1 MPTLNDF
8 GDAAVYRVE
17 QAAQKI
23 AADLGVQKE
32 VIYGFFNDT
41 AHFPQTLDELNAWG
55 NRPTKYG
62 VSRRDPQTGAWH
74 PIMPGVNPDP
84 RLTALDRGGFPHNIT
99 NAEDSRIER
108 FQQVN
113 PDGTVFGGS
122 HDPAYNAA
130 HPEIARYANAYEQLA
145 AGAGAAPGN
154 DPNARQQ
161 LMGRSAQGFDQN
173 NYVAPSPVGFVS
185 VVNGVPN
192 QFATQ
197 GEAEND
203 YNSRTGG
210 GSSQGAPP
218 AGPSVGAPG
227 PGSAGPGASP
237 ATGGTAPGSLFNPS
251 AASAANAAVL
261 AFLEQRRIDEIEK
274 PELALKTQT
283 ELAQMRRD
291 DALAVWKQAYEA
303 ATLTGNLNGTP
314 TLDAT
319 KQQAD
324 LTGYTGQG
332 YATRAQGAYMGLA
345 PEQRNAQSAAAIWQS
360 IVPGLTPEEAAAM
373 DAVGHQYY
381 ATTHQVM
388 PDDVAAQNLARITNG
403 RITGTGSQPT
413 AAFQHQQNQDAL
425 SALTLLSNL
434 RGPENAFAY
443 ANTLAN
449 LPESVRQTIAAA
461 QQNLPTAYGPRN
473 PAQAGLLGDVT
484 GRTGLGQAQTQ
495 QSGNAAMASPA
506 VLQGLPAAT
515 GPRTTVDP
523 MAAYR
528 AGAGPAQPGSS
539 VDQMGRIYDDGRVPA
554 GPTGQPGVYAPVQPV
569 LRTGQA
575 DVSFADASRGNPQPG
590 MSYAQVIT
598 PAGGAT
604 QQTQSV
610 LRMDPATQ
618 AAIGA
623 QVGAPP
629 ATGVQTGTPA
639 LVAAPG
645 VGGVPP
651 TGYGPRTQPAVL
663 PLPNQISPTDFN
675 NTNIYARKLML
686 AGYENA
692 GQDKEA
698 VMDAYNRSLPRAYGP
713 RTGRLRAA

>member
-1 MPTLNDF
+1 MAILNDY
-8 GDAAVYRVE
+8 GDAGVYRVE
-17 QAAQKI
+17 QLAQQI
-23 AADLGVQKE
+23 AAGLGIQKE
-32 VIYGFFNDT
+32 VLYGFFNENGRFPRDT
-41 AHFPQTLDELNAWG
+41 AELNAWG
-55 NRPTKYG
+55 NQVTKYG

-84 RLTALDRGGFPHNIT
+84 RLTAQDRGGFPHTIT
-99 NAEDSRIER
+99 NAEDSQIER
-108 FQQVN
+108 FKEFY
-113 PDGTVFGGS
+113 PSILT
-122 HDPAYNAA
+122 DPAPTLTAPA
-130 HPEIARYANAYEQLA
+130 TQQIQGGRLA
-145 AGAGAAPGN
+145 
-154 DPNARQQ
+154 
-161 LMGRSAQGFDQN
+161 SAFDAN

-197 GEAEND
+197 AEAEND
-203 YNSRTGG
+203 YNARTGG

-332 YATRAQGAYMGLA
+332 YATRAQAAYAGLA
-345 PEQRNAQSAAAIWQS
+345 PAQRNAANAAAIWQQ
-360 IVPGLTPEEAAAM
+360 IVPGLTADEAAAM
-373 DAVGHQYY
+373 DAAGHQYY

-388 PDDVAAQNLARITNG
+388 PDDVAAQNLARITGG

-413 AAFQHQQNQDAL
+413 AAYQHQQNQDAL

-449 LPESVRQTIAAA
+449 LPDSVRQAIAAA

-473 PAQAGLLGDVT
+473 PAQAGLLGDAT

-495 QSGNAAMASPA
+495 LGGNAAVASPQVGA
-506 VLQGLPAAT
+506 GLPVAT
-515 GPRTTVDP
+515 GPRTTMTPDLV
-523 MAAYR
+523 AAQ
-528 AGAGPAQPGSS
+528 A
-539 VDQMGRIYDDGRVPA
+539 
-554 GPTGQPGVYAPVQPV
+554 PTPDLRTAAVQP
-569 LRTGQA
+569 
-575 DVSFADASRGNPQPG
+575 
-590 MSYAQVIT
+590 
-598 PAGGAT
+598 GAT
-604 QQTQSV
+604 QQTQSY

-623 QVGAPP
+623 
-629 ATGVQTGTPA
+629 TTGTPGGA
-639 LVAAPG
+639 ELSGGPVAARPILTAGPG
-645 VGGVPP
+645 VGGDARTLPTPGGSDFGMPAGGVAGGPRTLPSPRGSDFGGTTPVYGGAPP
-651 TGYGPRTQPAVL
+651 IAYGPRTQPAGL
-663 PLPNQISPTDFN
+663 PLANQISPTDWN
-675 NTNIYARKLML
+675 ATNAYAQKLML
-686 AGYENA
+686 AAYENQ

-698 VMDAYNRSLPRAYGP
+698 VMDAYTKSLPRAYGP